1 MKLKHIKII
10 SLLIILVML
19 LSYSII
25 PVSASSDYY
34 ESTLNYYNYDC
45 RSQLYIRDL
54 YTMITYAGPTRL
66 NVEVSFQYYVS
77 YDMTYRYDTILSD
90 PSTSSSGFGVYFSP
104 YLEFIDAYY
113 IYNIGFNTVYTVG
126 LIP

>member
-1 MKLKHIKII
+1 MNKNRKILSVI
-10 SLLIILVML
+10 IILVIL
-19 LSYSII
+19 LSHSII
-25 PVSASSDYY
+25 PASAASDYY
-34 ESTLNYYNYDC
+34 ESTFNYYNYDC

-54 YTMITYAGPTRL
+54 YTMITYAGTTRL

-77 YDMTYRYDTILSD
+77 YDNTYRYDTILSN
-90 PSTSSSGFGVYFSP
+90 PSTSSSGFGVSFSP

-126 LIP
+126 LIY